1 MVLSGKP
8 LLKYRMDITIEKAEF
23 LVKRLFLGY
32 NSVMKWLILTHSADT
47 SDKISTYL
55 QSKDCLVSIA
65 KIDSDFESLVAD
77 IRSAKNFFVCDSHV
91 LSENPRFLFLY
102 GLIAERGQFVFVSGK
117 NADELKSLSG
127 DSERFVYGTKV
138 SDVMK
143 SLKSNFKDCFAADKK
158 NTALSDLLSRG
169 LPFNADCMVHFIE
182 KDKPEIVE
190 LVYDA
195 GLDINS
201 WTEDGVPVLCAA
213 ARCDKVEYVKWLLK
227 RNADV
232 NIISKD
238 RGYSPVMD
246 AVWKKNLEMVKLFI
260 KAGADLSIM
269 SSDGQPILVL
279 AVGNGDA
286 KIVEVLL
293 KAGADPDI
301 PDGMGMS
308 ARSYANLF
316 KKADLVKIL
325 NKFPKK
331 E

>member
-1 MVLSGKP
+1 MGKVISFF
-8 LLKYRMDITIEKAEF
+8 LVHVF
-23 LVKRLFLGY
+23 LVKWTFLKY
-32 NSVMKWLILTHSADT
+32 NSEMKWLILSHSTESAE
-47 SDKISTYL
+47 KISTYL
-55 QSKDCLVSIA
+55 QSKDCQVSIA
-65 KIDSDFESLVAD
+65 EIDSDYDKILSD
-77 IRSAKNFFVCDSHV
+77 IRDAKNYFICDSHI
-91 LSENPRFLFLY
+91 LSENPKFLFLY
-102 GLIAERGQFVFVSGK
+102 GLMAERGQFVMVSGK
-117 NADELKSLSG
+117 NASELKDFSG
-127 DSERFVYGTKV
+127 DSEKFVYGATCSEV
-138 SDVMK
+138 LK
-143 SLKSNFKDCFAADKK
+143 SLKSNFKDYFDADKK
-158 NTALSDLLSRG
+158 STALNDLLSRG

-260 KAGADLSIM
+260 KAGADLGIM

-279 AVGNGDA
+279 AVGNGNA
-286 KIVEVLL
+286 KIVEALL

-301 PDGMGMS
+301 KDGMGMS
-308 ARSYANLF
+308 ARGYANLF
-316 KKADLVKIL
+316 KKTDIMKLME
-325 NKFPKK
+325 KFPKK

>member
-1 MVLSGKP
+1 
-8 LLKYRMDITIEKAEF
+8 
-23 LVKRLFLGY
+23 
-32 NSVMKWLILTHSADT
+32 MKWLILKHSADNAE
-47 SDKISTYL
+47 KISIYL
-55 QSKDCLVSIA
+55 QSKNCQVSIVD
-65 KIDSDFESLVAD
+65 IDSDYSSLVSE
-77 IRSAKNFFVCDSHV
+77 IKGAKNFFVSDSNV
-91 LSENPRFLFLY
+91 LADNPKFLYLY
-102 GLIAERGQFVFVSGK
+102 GLISERGQFILVQGK
-117 NADELKSLSG
+117 NVDELKSLSG
-127 DSERFVYGTKV
+127 ESEKFVYGSTKAEV
-138 SDVMK
+138 LKV
-143 SLKSNFKDCFAADKK
+143 LKSDFKDYYAADKK
-158 NTALSDLLSRG
+158 SSALNDLLSRG

-260 KAGADLSIM
+260 KAGADLGIM

-279 AVGNGDA
+279 AVGNGNA

-301 PDGMGMS
+301 KDGMGMS
-308 ARSYANLF
+308 ARGYANLF
-316 KKADLVKIL
+316 KKTDIMKLME
-325 NKFPKK
+325 KFPKK